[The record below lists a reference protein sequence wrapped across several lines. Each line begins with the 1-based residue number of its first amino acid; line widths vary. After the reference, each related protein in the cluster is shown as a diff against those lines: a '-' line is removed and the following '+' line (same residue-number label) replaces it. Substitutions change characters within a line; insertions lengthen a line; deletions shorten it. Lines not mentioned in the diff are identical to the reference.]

1 MDPTETPPTSPADLN
16 APAPDPGSGTV
27 APTAAPTAAPTPFKP
42 IPTSPLLNQTQQSAS
57 SKAASGIQ
65 QSFANVGKP
74 GETLASFNAI
84 YGTGQLS
91 GQPSMAPSSQ
101 NVIQPAIP
109 MIPSPALG
117 AVNPANTQINPISVN
132 MGQASGTTISDRNAK
147 TQISQKQ
154 AKRDLNDFF
163 NQLNARNK

>member
-16 APAPDPGSGTV
+16 APAPDPGSGT
-27 APTAAPTAAPTPFKP
+27 AAQGQSAPFKP
-42 IPTSPLLNQTQQSAS
+42 IPTSSSQQSAS

-65 QSFANVGKP
+65 QSFANFGKP

-101 NVIQPAIP
+101 NVMRPAIP

-117 AVNPANTQINPISVN
+117 AVNPANTQINPISAN
-132 MGQASGTTISDRNAK
+132 MGQANGTNISDRNAK